1 MARDLTKARIW
12 RGGLS
17 GHMIRLTPEWGPLS
31 IEAGRAPVAEAPLSL
46 KLSFDI
52 PSKGGGMVRL
62 RVCLL
67 PEDFETVAEMMMQ
80 ADPVAAQRAF
90 GAALVKD
97 AERQD

>member
-17 GHMIRLTPEWGPLS
+17 GYTIRLTPEWAPLS
-31 IEAGRAPVAEAPLSL
+31 IEAGRAPVADAPLSL

-67 PEDFETVAEMMMQ
+67 PEDFEAVADAMMQ
-80 ADPVAAQRAF
+80 ADPLAAQRAF
-90 GAALVKD
+90 GSALVKD
-97 AERQD
+97 ADREG